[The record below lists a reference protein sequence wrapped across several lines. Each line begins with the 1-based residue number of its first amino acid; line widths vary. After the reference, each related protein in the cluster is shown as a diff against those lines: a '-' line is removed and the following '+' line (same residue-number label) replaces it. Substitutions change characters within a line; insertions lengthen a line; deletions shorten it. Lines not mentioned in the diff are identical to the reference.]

1 MAKGL
6 PYFKFTPTEWLT
18 GDICCEDFE
27 VQGLFINICALYWQ
41 RDGILSVEDINKRY
55 KKPTAFDSLIDRFI
69 SVNDGLI
76 TIDFLKEQLEERGH
90 KSVVNST
97 NGKLGGRPKTKATKP
112 NANRTL
118 TETKA
123 NESQQEEEEDKEEEK
138 EIILSEFE
146 KTFEDFRSMRNKI
159 RKPMTPKAEELLLIK
174 LQKMCGG
181 NELLKIK
188 LLNQSIIN
196 CWQDIYDIKI
206 EKKVNT
212 GGDING
218 VNIDNIKY

>member
-69 SVNDGLI
+69 SVIDGLI

-90 KSVVNST
+90 QSVVNSA
-97 NGKLGGRPKTKATKP
+97 NGKKGGRPKTKGTKP

-118 TETKA
+118 SETKA
-123 NESQQEEEEDKEEEK
+123 KKSQQEEEEDKEEEK
-138 EIILSEFE
+138 EKELLFE
-146 KTFEDFRSMRNKI
+146 RFWDLYNKKVDKKTSMLRFLNLKQSDIDKIFITLPEYLKINADIKYRKDPSTYLNKECWNDETTVTTKEPHWKTF
-159 RKPMTPKAEELLLIK
+159 A
-174 LQKMCGG
+174 
-181 NELLKIK
+181 
-188 LLNQSIIN
+188 
-196 CWQDIYDIKI
+196 
-206 EKKVNT
+206 V
-212 GGDING
+212 
-218 VNIDNIKY
+218 

>member
-123 NESQQEEEEDKEEEK
+123 NESQQEEEKEQEEEK
-138 EIILSEFE
+138 DIPTFSDFLKYVKTLKSYKAELDYAVKVKYNNWVDNKWRDGNNDEI
-146 KTFEDFRSMRNKI
+146 KNWKNKI
-159 RKPMTPKAEELLLIK
+159 MNTMAYMKVIVDPNKPIDLAEYFKNRL
-174 LQKMCGG
+174 
-181 NELLKIK
+181 
-188 LLNQSIIN
+188 
-196 CWQDIYDIKI
+196 
-206 EKKVNT
+206 
-212 GGDING
+212 
-218 VNIDNIKY
+218 

>member
-118 TETKA
+118 SETKA
-123 NESQQEEEEDKEEEK
+123 NESQQEEEEEQEK
-138 EIILSEFE
+138 EKDIPTFSDFLKYV
-146 KTFEDFRSMRNKI
+146 KTLKSYKQELDYAVKVKYNNWVDNKWRDGNNDEIKNWKNKI
-159 RKPMTPKAEELLLIK
+159 MNTMAYMKVIVDPNKPIDLAEYFKNRL
-174 LQKMCGG
+174 
-181 NELLKIK
+181 
-188 LLNQSIIN
+188 
-196 CWQDIYDIKI
+196 
-206 EKKVNT
+206 
-212 GGDING
+212 
-218 VNIDNIKY
+218 